1 MKTPKKITIHFR
13 RDEDY
18 RLIPVNGVWG
28 GVTPRG
34 DIKAEFLHESQALP
48 EAITHE
54 VTAEGT
60 LTKAKHTLASS
71 YQRTVLVGMVL
82 TAEQAESIG
91 RWLQQRAR
99 EASEWRDARAPRAK
113 GDDNEPRHSDNPLNR
128 RLIRLTR
135 GPSSSPQRITPA
147 SGYSAV

>member
-1 MKTPKKITIHFR
+1 MRP
-13 RDEDY
+13 EQVSAY
-18 RLIPVNGVWG
+18 

-34 DIKAEFLHESQALP
+34 DIKADFLHESQALP

-60 LTKAKHTLASS
+60 LTEGKRTPASS
-71 YQRTVLVGMVL
+71 YQRTLLVGMVL

-113 GDDNEPRHSDNPLNR
+113 GDDNERD
-128 RLIRLTR
+128 
-135 GPSSSPQRITPA
+135 TPTTH
-147 SGYSAV
+147 